1 MKLTSPSKRW
11 IFVVILC
18 VSWFGV
24 LFAEALSMIIYLF
37 LPHDPLADSPGIA
50 IIKWKQFAYGWLVIS
65 PLVIV
70 PAIFAWFGY
79 SGNQQIMSFNK
90 NSKTTS
96 VICWLFFGFIASVLI
111 FDAIFPLFS
120 SWFAD
125 SYKATYFLSSI
136 PNSIA
141 SIILAY
147 VLLSASSEIMN
158 R

>member
-11 IFVVILC
+11 IFVVILI

-24 LFAEALSMIIYLF
+24 LLAEALSMIIYLF
-37 LPHDPLADSPGIA
+37 FPHDPLADSPGVA

-70 PAIFAWFGY
+70 PAIIACFGY
-79 SGNQQIMSFNK
+79 SGNRQIMSFNK
-90 NSKTTS
+90 RSKTIS

-111 FDAIFPLFS
+111 FDAIYPLFS
-120 SWFAD
+120 SLFAGN
-125 SYKATYFLSSI
+125 YRATYFVSAI
-136 PNSIA
+136 PNSVA
-141 SIILAY
+141 SIIMAY